1 MLRVRMS
8 LIVAVLV
15 LVTGSALAQTPF
27 TTINGSPLKINVGA
41 DSAFQIFNSAVPGV
55 GQIYPSS
62 CANVADM
69 GLFAWIDG
77 HLYAPD
83 FGNHGCATATGPIGT
98 NHSSWTQVALTS
110 RAIGDGSPESPF
122 TVGVTMAAGDTDV
135 RVNMTVTYVRGNNF
149 FRVRTAFTS
158 ATQHRINAYL
168 GADIY
173 LAGSDAGFFVSVPQ
187 LNAVG
192 GRNCDP
198 SEGSYNIL
206 LIPITPANDFTAAQ
220 FADVWAQIG
229 ANNLDGQADGT
240 LCVDNGAAIEWI
252 DVQRGG
258 NTSVELNAAV
268 SFGEI
273 PNPANFFGFNITV
286 DPEFSVVD
294 PGNSVQL
301 RITSQHNEAL
311 EFNSPITFSAGDLP
325 QGLSLTFNQ
334 NSVPAPGDGT
344 ITATLH
350 VDGTVFPQTY
360 RGLQIIGTAAT
371 GEVRSGFFT
380 IDVSCTPPVILGLP
394 TSQPQSVVVTRGART
409 TLRVKPEGGGAFTY
423 QWYRGHAP
431 LVGNPIPN
439 SNSATLDVGP
449 VTQSEEYWVRVS
461 NPCGSVNS
469 MSATVTP
476 SN

>member
-1 MLRVRMS
+1 MS
-8 LIVAVLV
+8 VIVAALLLV
-15 LVTGSALAQTPF
+15 AGSALAQTPF
-27 TTINGSPLKINVGA
+27 TTINGSPLRINVGA

-55 GQIYPSS
+55 GQIFPSS

-69 GLFAWIDG
+69 GLFAFIDG
-77 HLYAPD
+77 RLFTPD
-83 FGNHGCATATGPIGT
+83 FTNHGCGTATGNLGEARTAWQQIAHSQRLGEGT
-98 NHSSWTQVALTS
+98 
-110 RAIGDGSPESPF
+110 PESPY
-122 TVGVTMAAGDTDV
+122 TVGVTLGAADTDV
-135 RVNMTVTYVRGNNF
+135 RVTMTVTYVRGNNF
-149 FRVRTAFTS
+149 FRVRTSFTS
-158 ATQHRINAYL
+158 PTAHRINAYL
-168 GADIY
+168 GADIF
-173 LAGSDAGFFVSVPQ
+173 LAGSDNGFFVSVPQ

-198 SEGSYNIL
+198 DEGAYNIL
-206 LIPITPANDFTAAQ
+206 LIPITPANDFTAAHY
-220 FADVWAQIG
+220 ADVWSQIG
-229 ANNLDGQADGT
+229 VNNLDGQADGST
-240 LCVDNGAAIEWI
+240 CVDNGAAIEWI
-252 DVQRGG
+252 DIMRGG

-273 PNPANFFGFNITV
+273 PNPANFFGFSLAVN
-286 DPEFSVVD
+286 PEFSVVD

-301 RITSQHNEAL
+301 RITSTHNEAL
-311 EFNSPITFSAGDLP
+311 EFNSPITFSAGELP
-325 QGLSLTFNQ
+325 QGLSLTFDQ

-344 ITATLH
+344 VTATLR

-360 RGLQIIGTAAT
+360 RGLQIIGTSPT
-371 GEVRSGFFT
+371 GEVRIGLFS

-394 TSQPQSVVVTRGART
+394 TSQPQSAVITRGART

-431 LVGNPIPN
+431 LTGSPIAG
-439 SNSATLDVGP
+439 SNSASLEVGP
-449 VTQSEEYWVRVS
+449 VTQAEEYWVRVS